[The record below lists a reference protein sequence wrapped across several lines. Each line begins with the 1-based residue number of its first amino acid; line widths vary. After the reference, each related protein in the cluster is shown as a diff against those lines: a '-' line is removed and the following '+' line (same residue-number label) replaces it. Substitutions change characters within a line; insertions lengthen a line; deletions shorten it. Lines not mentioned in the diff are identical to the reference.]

1 MVRDTATRPALDGV
15 APGPATGYAS
25 EGDESIEYDGS
36 RIWLSRFVDAAADR
50 LPYGPVVAGTVALG
64 WPPLAL
70 GGVVLAGLI
79 DTATPAFLAS
89 FALTAGLLTA
99 FPVLIWYYDARVL
112 TRFAGRM
119 RERVAD
125 EDALADT
132 AATYERR
139 FARRYP
145 MVVVPW
151 TILLLGV
158 VAVSLP
164 TFAAQGIA
172 GVGDPLFWAVAA
184 FFCWGGL
191 LTGIGFHGA
200 LTTVGY
206 LRTLVDRTI
215 LSIDPY
221 HPDGLGGMS
230 SVGYFAIRT
239 TLLLST
245 GALLLPFA
253 FQLAAG
259 TPFESPIYLAV
270 ALYVGVIAGSFAYPT
285 WLVNRSADEVRVEH
299 LDALGSE
306 ITALQQDLAATPG
319 HDVDD
324 VGTLLEL
331 QRLQQLYDDYRATR
345 LYPMSPSILS
355 QLVASVLLPIVML
368 GLESVV
374 LG

>member
-1 MVRDTATRPALDGV
+1 MTRETATASDLDGV

-25 EGDESIEYDGS
+25 EGDGSIEYDGS
-36 RIWLSRFVDAAADR
+36 RIWVSRLVDSAADR
-50 LPYGPVVAGTVALG
+50 LPGGPIVAGTLALG
-64 WPPLAL
+64 WPAL
-70 GGVVLAGLI
+70 VLGAVVVAGVA
-79 DTATPAFLAS
+79 DTATPTFLAS
-89 FALTAGLLTA
+89 FGVTAGLLTA
-99 FPVLIWYYDARVL
+99 FPALIWYYDARVL

-119 RERVAD
+119 VDRVAD
-125 EDALADT
+125 ETALAEVAT
-132 AATYERR
+132 TYERQ
-139 FARRYP
+139 FAHRYRP
-145 MVVVPW
+145 VAITW
-151 TILLLGV
+151 TILLLAV
-158 VAVSLP
+158 VVVSLP
-164 TFAAQGIA
+164 TFEAQGID
-172 GVGDPLFWAVAA
+172 GVGDPLFWVVVV

-206 LRTLVDRTI
+206 LRTLVDRTT

-221 HPDGLGGMS
+221 HPDGLGGLS

-239 TLLLST
+239 TVLLST

-259 TPFESPIYLAV
+259 TPFEEPIYLAV
-270 ALYVGVIAGSFAYPT
+270 ACYVGVIAGSFAYPT
-285 WLVNRSADEVRVEH
+285 WLVNRRADEVRVEH

-306 ITALQQDLAATPG
+306 ITALQRDLAATPG

-355 QLVASVLLPIVML
+355 QLIASVLLPIVML
-368 GLESVV
+368 LLESVV